1 MSIVRSTLEECTALA
16 NGDRGTLLRVRATNH
31 MAMAATMV
39 ATTAP
44 PMASA
49 RLVQRPPSSERTR
62 IPSRL
67 PTAWQAAATRKNT
80 TTAVSSRRTELS
92 AETSSPAWVA
102 AHAPRASPTSSPR

>member
-1 MSIVRSTLEECTALA
+1 LSIVRSTLEEWTARE
-16 NGDRGTLLRVRATNH
+16 NGENGTLLRVRATNH

-44 PMASA
+44 PTASA

-62 IPSRL
+62 MPSRL

-80 TTAVSSRRTELS
+80 TTAVSSRRSELS
-92 AETSSPAWVA
+92 GETSRPAWVA
-102 AHAPRASPTSSPR
+102 AHAPRARPTSSPR

>member
-1 MSIVRSTLEECTALA
+1 MVRSTLEEWTALV

-49 RLVQRPPSSERTR
+49 LLVQRPPSSDRTR

-92 AETSSPAWVA
+92 AADSSPGGGD
-102 AHAPRASPTSSPR
+102 